1 MHHQSAYQAELAN
14 SPAQSIIQQADEAQA
29 MQARLHELEQM
40 AQELLL

>member
-1 MHHQSAYQAELAN
+1 MHHQLSYQAELAN
-14 SPAQSIIQQADEAQA
+14 SPMQSIKQADEAHT